1 LNKWLVILVSKIRR
15 FLLRKIILIL
25 SLVIFVGGGVSS
37 YGETGAGTKKS
48 EARDSSGKLLYRT
61 KTTGNTGEV
70 RDPSGKILMR
80 SRTTGNTTEIRN
92 PSGKLIERIKT
103 K

>member
-1 LNKWLVILVSKIRR
+1 M
-15 FLLRKIILIL
+15 RKILIL
-25 SLVIFVGGGVSS
+25 LSLLIFMGAAVTA
-37 YGETGAGTKKS
+37 YGESRTKKS
-48 EARDSSGKLLYRT
+48 EVRDSSGKLLYRT

-92 PSGKLIERIKT
+92 PSGKLIERIKQT

>member
-1 LNKWLVILVSKIRR
+1 MFISAPAFAESRTI
-15 FLLRKIILIL
+15 
-25 SLVIFVGGGVSS
+25 
-37 YGETGAGTKKS
+37 KS
-48 EARDSSGKLLYRT
+48 DVRNSSGKLMYRT

-80 SRTTGNTTEIRN
+80 SRTIGNTTEIRN